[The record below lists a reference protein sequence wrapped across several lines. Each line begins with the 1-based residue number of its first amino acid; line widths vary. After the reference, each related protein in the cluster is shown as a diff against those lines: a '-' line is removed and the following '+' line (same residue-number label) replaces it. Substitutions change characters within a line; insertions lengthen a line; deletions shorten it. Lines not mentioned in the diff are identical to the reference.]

1 MNPRKPRLL
10 WANVYC
16 LLDTSSGA
24 SMAVREMLLQLM
36 QHGYEVRVLG
46 AAVFDH
52 EQGTAGLQEQWPAM
66 QTKRGGVVSL
76 VDGALQ
82 HTLLMTAST
91 QRDQMTSREES
102 AWFGL
107 YHQALDGY
115 KPDIVF
121 YYGGQP
127 FDLLISNEARARGIA
142 TVFYLANGSYTQ
154 TRWCR
159 DVDLV
164 LTDSQATADMYTR
177 RLGVTPVPVGVF
189 VDPAR
194 VVALTHTRERILFVN
209 PVLEKGVAVVI
220 RLAILLEQRRPDIV
234 FEVVESRGKW
244 PEVLRAVSAA
254 MGQPR
259 EALNNVVVTA
269 NTGDMRPVYGRAR
282 VLLAPSLCWE
292 SSGRVLAEALLNG
305 IPAICTD
312 QGGMPEMVQD
322 GGVVLTLGAGYYQP
336 PYTAVPTDE
345 ALDPL
350 LQYLGVLFDNEAQYA
365 ELSARAQR
373 VGQTRH
379 HLRTSTQRLIQ
390 ALQPFVDHRTP

>member
-1 MNPRKPRLL
+1 
-10 WANVYC
+10 
-16 LLDTSSGA
+16 
-24 SMAVREMLLQLM
+24 
-36 QHGYEVRVLG
+36 
-46 AAVFDH
+46 
-52 EQGTAGLQEQWPAM
+52 
-66 QTKRGGVVSL
+66 
-76 VDGALQ
+76 
-82 HTLLMTAST
+82 
-91 QRDQMTSREES
+91 
-102 AWFGL
+102 
-107 YHQALDGY
+107 
-115 KPDIVF
+115 
-121 YYGGQP
+121 
-127 FDLLISNEARARGIA
+127 
-142 TVFYLANGSYTQ
+142 
-154 TRWCR
+154 
-159 DVDLV
+159 
-164 LTDSQATADMYTR
+164 
-177 RLGVTPVPVGVF
+177 
-189 VDPAR
+189 
-194 VVALTHTRERILFVN
+194 
-209 PVLEKGVAVVI
+209 
-220 RLAILLEQRRPDIV
+220 
-234 FEVVESRGKW
+234 
-244 PEVLRAVSAA
+244 